1 MSKQA
6 YQSMR
11 DVIFRTDA
19 SLTIGTGHVIRCLTL
34 ADKLSM
40 QGVAITF
47 ICREHHGNLC
57 EQIIRR
63 GFSVIR
69 LPTHRQEPPVE
80 KSPTHTAWNG
90 TSWQEDAEQTI
101 AAINSMNERPD
112 CLIVDHYSLD
122 WRWESA
128 VRTTV
133 NRIMVIDDLADRVH
147 ECDLLLDQN
156 LVEQMRTRYAEK
168 VPAECVALLGPKF
181 ALLQPV
187 YAELH
192 DHTPPRKGAI
202 KRILIFFGGVDANDL
217 TGRALSAF
225 IGLKR
230 PDIKVDVVITS
241 HNPYTEKIRR
251 QVSEHDNIYLH
262 SDLPT
267 LAPLMA
273 AADLAIGAGGSTS
286 WERLCLG
293 LPSLVVTLADNQRAI
308 ADKLN
313 QLGLIYLLGHWDTV
327 DENILTQA
335 LNGLLQNELDEEWS
349 LRCLEEVDGRGGD
362 RVCTVLTISANT
374 PLQIRSASLQDEDI
388 LLIWANDPETR
399 NNAFHQEMI
408 DVETHRIWFRNRLC
422 DLDGCRFYIA
432 ETTDGIALGQVRF
445 ERQEH
450 GWEIHYAL
458 APMFRRR
465 GLGRS
470 MLESAISKFRD
481 DIPGV
486 LVFGQVKKKN
496 LPSQKIFDALDF
508 VRNEKNNLMYERRL

>member
-1 MSKQA
+1 
-6 YQSMR
+6 MR

-19 SLTIGTGHVIRCLTL
+19 SLAIGTGHVIRCLTL
-34 ADKLSM
+34 ADRLSI

-47 ICREHHGNLC
+47 ICREHPGNLC
-57 EQIIRR
+57 ELIIQR
-63 GFSVIR
+63 GFSFIR
-69 LPTHRQEPPVE
+69 LPVPSREPLIE
-80 KSPTHTAWNG
+80 KSPTHI
-90 TSWQEDAEQTI
+90 SWQEDAEQTI
-101 AAINSMNERPD
+101 AAINSMIVRPD
-112 CLIVDHYSLD
+112 CLIVDHYALD
-122 WRWESA
+122 RRWENA

-156 LVEQMRTRYAEK
+156 LVEQMRTRYTEK
-168 VPAECVALLGPKF
+168 VPTECVALLGPEF
-181 ALLQPV
+181 ALLQPA
-187 YAELH
+187 YADLH

-202 KRILIFFGGVDANDL
+202 KRILIFFGGVDVNNL
-217 TGRALSAF
+217 TERALSAF

-241 HNPYTEKIRR
+241 HNPYTERIRR

-273 AADLAIGAGGSTS
+273 LADLAIGAGGSTS

-313 QLGLIYLLGHWDTV
+313 QLGLICLLGHWDVV
-327 DENILTQA
+327 DETTLTQA
-335 LNGLLQNELDEEWS
+335 LNGLLQNDLDEEWS
-349 LRCLEEVDGRGGD
+349 LRCLEEVDGRGVD
-362 RVCTVLTISANT
+362 RVCTALTISAST
-374 PLQIRSASLQDEDI
+374 PLQIRSASLQDEDM

-432 ETTDGIALGQVRF
+432 ETTNGIALGQVRF

-470 MLESAISKFRD
+470 MLRSALSKLRD